1 MKKNIH
7 SQRILFYAVL
17 TVFSLMVLYTCIEI
31 FVLFTGNG
39 TNHPIHAAISFAH
52 LFFWLP
58 VTILSIAL
66 LIANYTH
73 LQKKCHSVKT
83 HHQYQRVLKRYLLL
97 YAAVVALSVIALLG
111 VQYLPVA
118 SPIMVVAAYAILVV
132 TTVMLLKHSVRLKDY
147 ME

>member
-1 MKKNIH
+1 MKKSVY
-7 SQRILFYAVL
+7 SQRVWFYILL
-17 TVFSLMVLYTCIEI
+17 TFFSLMVLYTCIEV
-31 FVLFTGNG
+31 FVLFSDGG

-58 VTILSIAL
+58 VTVFAIAL
-66 LIANYTH
+66 LLTNYNH

-83 HHQYQRVLKRYLLL
+83 HHKYQKVLKRYLLL
-97 YAAVVALSVIALLG
+97 YAAEIALSMIALFG
-111 VQYLPVA
+111 AAYIPVA

-132 TTVMLLKHSVRLKDY
+132 TTALLLRHSVRLKDY